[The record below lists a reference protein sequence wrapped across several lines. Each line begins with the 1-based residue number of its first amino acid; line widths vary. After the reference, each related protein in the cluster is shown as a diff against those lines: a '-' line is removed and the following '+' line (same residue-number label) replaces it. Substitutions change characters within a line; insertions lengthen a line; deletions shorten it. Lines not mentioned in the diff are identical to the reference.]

1 MTESDA
7 DSSETPQARLAR
19 KLNLL
24 LDLIEAKGEDPITY
38 RQISHHMAQR
48 GTPLSRSRWAY
59 MRSGD
64 SSLATDEA
72 LLRNLAEFFG
82 VDSDYLLD
90 DSGDVPQL
98 VDAQLELLRS
108 LREAR
113 VRNFAARQLQ
123 GISPETLVRL
133 RKAIDERLRGGH
145 QGGKEDSPS

>member
-1 MTESDA
+1 MTESQA

-24 LDLIEAKGEDPITY
+24 LDLFEAEGSEPLTY
-38 RQISHHMAQR
+38 QQISHHMAQR

-64 SSLATDEA
+64 SSLATDEV

-90 DSGDVPQL
+90 DSDDVPRL

-123 GISPETLVRL
+123 GISPETLMRL
-133 RKAIDERLRGGH
+133 RRAIDERRGGGD
-145 QGGKEDSPS
+145 QSGKENSHP

>member
-1 MTESDA
+1 MTDGAS
-7 DSSETPQARLAR
+7 SSETPQTRLAR

-24 LDLIEAKGEDPITY
+24 LDLYEAEGPEALTY
-38 RQISHHMAQR
+38 PKINQHMSQR

-64 SSLATDEA
+64 SSLATDPM

-82 VDSDYLLD
+82 VERDYLLD
-90 DSGDVPQL
+90 DAGEIPKL
-98 VDAQLELLRS
+98 VDAQLELLRT
-108 LREAR
+108 LRESR

-133 RKAIDERLRGGH
+133 RQVIDERKWA
-145 QGGKEDSPS
+145 QGVDDADGN

>member
-7 DSSETPQARLAR
+7 NSSDTPQAKLAR

-24 LDLIEAKGEDPITY
+24 LDLFEAKGSELLTY
-38 RQISHHMAQR
+38 QQISHQMAQR

-64 SSLATDEA
+64 GSLATDEA

-82 VDSDYLLD
+82 VDSEYLLD
-90 DSGDVPQL
+90 DSSDVPRL

-123 GISPETLVRL
+123 GISPDTLLRL
-133 RKAIDERLRGGH
+133 RKVIDERLGGGD
-145 QGGKEDSPS
+145 QGGDDNGRS

>member
-1 MTESDA
+1 MKDDASLSD
-7 DSSETPQARLAR
+7 TPQTRLAR

-24 LDLIEAKGEDPITY
+24 LDLFEAEGSEALTY
-38 RQISHHMAQR
+38 PEINRHMSER

-64 SSLATDEA
+64 SSLANDPS

-82 VDSDYLLD
+82 VDRDYLLD
-90 DSGDVPQL
+90 DSGEIPKL
-98 VDAQLELLRS
+98 VDAQLELLRT
-108 LREAR
+108 LRESR

-133 RKAIDERLRGGH
+133 RHVIDERKRAPRVDDA
-145 QGGKEDSPS
+145 DSKQS